1 MPAVKGIYMALS
13 KKPYRGTR
21 DFFPAQK
28 RVRDYLFEVM
38 NKTAESFGFEP
49 YDGPMLEEVELYKA
63 KSGEELINDQIYG
76 FIDRG
81 ERHVAIRPEMTPTV
95 ARMVAQT
102 HKESTK
108 PIRWYS
114 IPNLMRYEKPQR
126 GRLREHWQFNCDIFG
141 SNGRLGEVEILQL
154 AVALFENYGANES
167 HFEILINDREAVDA
181 LFKNVLKLSDDQSY
195 KLYKIIDRSKKE
207 PAEKIKNSLLELG
220 LTNDQ
225 VEIYERYIKLS
236 SFDELK
242 SFLSDLG
249 VAEHIASLSEFIE
262 LTKNLELEKYLSYDP
277 TIVRGLDYYTGVVFE
292 IFDKNP
298 ENRRAL
304 CGGGAYANL
313 LQIFNESPLPG
324 VGFGL
329 GDVTLTDFLTTH
341 GLLPNFDLPVNDVL
355 LTYQEDT
362 GLIPTLKLATSL
374 RKLGFNVVTHPDS
387 VKFKKVFALAQKRG
401 ALCLGL
407 MGTTELEQ
415 GVIQIKDLAKKE
427 QREFKLTDHQE
438 IADFLKAAKE

>member
-1 MPAVKGIYMALS
+1 MALT

-154 AVALFENYGANES
+154 AVALFENYGANET

-181 LFKNVLKLSDDQSY
+181 LFKDVLKLTDDQSY

-207 PAEKIKNSLLELG
+207 PAEKIMNSLLELG
-220 LTNDQ
+220 LTPDQ
-225 VEIYERYIKLS
+225 IKIYEHYIKLS
-236 SFDELK
+236 SFEELK
-242 SFLSDLG
+242 SFLAELG
-249 VAEHIASLSEFIE
+249 VEGHIAGLTEFIE
-262 LTKNLELEKYLSYDP
+262 LTGHLELEKYLRYDP

-313 LQIFNESPLPG
+313 LQIFNEAPLPG

-341 GLLPNFDLPVNDVL
+341 ELLPNFEKPINDVL
-355 LTYQEDT
+355 LTYQDDA
-362 GLIPTLKLATSL
+362 GLVPTLKLATAL
-374 RKLGFNVVTHPDS
+374 RKLGLKVVTHPDS
-387 VKFKKVFALAQKRG
+387 VKFKKVFSLAEKRG

-407 MGTTELEQ
+407 MGSTELEQ
-415 GVIQIKDLAKKE
+415 GVIQIKDLEKKV
-427 QREFKLTDHQE
+427 QREFKLTDHQD
-438 IADFLKAAKE
+438 IADFVKAAKE

>member
-1 MPAVKGIYMALS
+1 MALS

-49 YDGPMLEEVELYKA
+49 YDGPMIEEVELYKA
-63 KSGEELINDQIYG
+63 KSGEELINDQIYA
-76 FIDRG
+76 FTDRG
-81 ERHVAIRPEMTPTV
+81 ERFVAIRPEMTPTV
-95 ARMVAQT
+95 ARMVASS

-154 AVALFENYGANES
+154 AIALFENYGANEN

-181 LFKNVLKLSDDQSY
+181 LFKEVLKLSSDQAY

-207 PAEKIKNSLLELG
+207 PAEKINKALEELG
-220 LTNDQ
+220 LSAQ
-225 VEIYERYIKLS
+225 QISIYDRYIKLA

-242 SFLSDLG
+242 SFLGELG
-249 VAEHIASLSEFIE
+249 VASHIESLGEFID
-262 LTKNLELEKYLSYDP
+262 LTKNLDLDKYLRYDP

-313 LQIFNESPLPG
+313 LQIFNEAPLPG

-341 GLLPNFDLPVNDVL
+341 NLLPDFERPVNDVL
-355 LTYQEDT
+355 ITYQDDA
-362 GLIPTLKLATSL
+362 GLVPTLKLATSL
-374 RKLGFNVVTHPDS
+374 RKLNLKVVTHPDS
-387 VKFKKVFALAQKRG
+387 VKFKKVFALAEKRG

-407 MGTTELEQ
+407 MGTSELEQ

-427 QREFKLTDHQE
+427 QREFKLTDHKA
-438 IADFLKAAKE
+438 IADFIGSAKE

>member
-1 MPAVKGIYMALS
+1 MALS
-13 KKPYRGTR
+13 KQPYRGTR

-28 RVRDYLFEVM
+28 RVRDYLFKIM
-38 NKTAESFGFEP
+38 NQTAESFGFEP

-108 PIRWYS
+108 PLRWYS

-141 SNGRLGEVEILQL
+141 ATGRLGEIEVLQL
-154 AVALFENYGANES
+154 AVALFENYGANET

-181 LFKNVLKLSDDQSY
+181 FFKDVLKLEDERAY

-207 PAEKIKNSLLELG
+207 TPEKIHKQLIDLG
-220 LTNDQ
+220 L
-225 VEIYERYIKLS
+225 
-236 SFDELK
+236 DEKQIDLYNQYLKLK
-242 SFLSDLG
+242 SFSDL
-249 VAEHIASLSEFIE
+249 EHFLSTLGMSDRLKGLSEFIKLSNE
-262 LTKNLELEKYLSYDP
+262 LGLDKYLSYDP

-313 LQIFNESPLPG
+313 LQIFNEAPLPG

-341 GLLPNFDLPVNDVL
+341 KLLPNFDLPENDIL
-355 LTYQEDT
+355 LTYQEEA
-362 GLIPTLKLATSL
+362 GLIPTLNLATRL
-374 RKLGFNVVTHPDS
+374 RKQGLKVVTHPDV
-387 VKFKKVFALAQKRG
+387 VKMKKVFALAEKRG
-401 ALCLGL
+401 AKTLGL
-407 MGTTELEQ
+407 MGGSEIDQASL
-415 GVIQIKDLAKKE
+415 QIKDLGKKE
-427 QREFKLTDHQE
+427 QQEFKLQDLASITKFIQQ
-438 IADFLKAAKE
+438 AKEANS